1 MEGFNTIWIVDIV
14 AAIILLVAVIKDTR
28 KGFIKGIF
36 GLLISVASIAVAFL
50 CADMVAGLTGGLF
63 GLEEGIATSLA
74 TSFSDLGLNV
84 DFTNQEAVK
93 AALIENNDFFA
104 TATFLADIVA
114 QEIVKID
121 GIPEGQLNL
130 VLGDIVAGF
139 ATNIIVGLALFIIC
153 RIVLSL
159 VEKILTSLVEHIK
172 LFDAV
177 NTLLGAVV
185 GLLKGVIIVSLLCM
199 LLSSVPVFGD
209 LMAEMPNTLFVYDWF
224 VVGNPIAK
232 IIGAFAA

>member
-14 AAIILLVAVIKDTR
+14 AIIIMLIAVIKDTR

-63 GLEEGIATSLA
+63 GLEAGISESLA
-74 TSFSDLGLNV
+74 MSFSDLGLNV
-84 DFTNQEAVK
+84 DFTNEQAVYD
-93 AALIENNDFFA
+93 ALVANNEFFA

-114 QEIVKID
+114 KEIVKIPN
-121 GIPEGQLNL
+121 IPEGQLNIY
-130 VLGDIVAGF
+130 LGEIVGGF

-159 VEKILTSLVEHIK
+159 V
-172 LFDAV
+172 
-177 NTLLGAVV
+177 
-185 GLLKGVIIVSLLCM
+185 
-199 LLSSVPVFGD
+199 
-209 LMAEMPNTLFVYDWF
+209 
-224 VVGNPIAK
+224 
-232 IIGAFAA
+232 IG